1 MTQRA
6 LFIVNP
12 HSRRGKEH
20 SQEVRR
26 RLAALGLELV
36 AQETGAEQANELIRR
51 HRGEI
56 DRVVAAGGDGTLN
69 TVLQALAGKDLPLAI
84 IPLGTANNLART
96 LDIPLTIPEA
106 CEVAVRGRCRRV
118 DLGRVNDRYFFTT
131 ASIGLSVQITEQ
143 LTSKTKRRWGPLAY
157 GVAAVRALTRSR
169 PFHADISW
177 PGGSRHSRTVQ
188 IVVGNGRYYGSAL
201 AVAADAT
208 IDDARLDLYSLEVR
222 HWLEILALA
231 PSLKRGR
238 HARKESVEALRATEF
253 EITTVVPREINVDGE
268 ICGMTPAR
276 FHVVPGA
283 LDVFAPALD
292 PGGLH

>member
-1 MTQRA
+1 MTLRA

-20 SQEVRR
+20 SPEVRR
-26 RLAALGLELV
+26 RLAELGLEV
-36 AQETGAEQANELIRR
+36 AAEDARAGQDWSDLIRR
-51 HRGEI
+51 QRGEI
-56 DRVVAAGGDGTLN
+56 DRVVVAGGDGTLN
-69 TVLQALAGKDLPLAI
+69 AVVQGLVGTGLPLAV

-96 LDIPLTIPEA
+96 LEIPLTIPEA
-106 CEVAVRGRCRRV
+106 CEVAVRGARRRI
-118 DLGRVNDRYFFTT
+118 DLGRVNGRYFFTT
-131 ASIGLSVQITEQ
+131 ASMGLSVQITEE

-157 GVAAVRALTRSR
+157 GVAAVRAVTRSR
-169 PFHADISW
+169 AFHADISW
-177 PGGSRHSRTVQ
+177 PGGKRHTRTVQ

-231 PSLKRGR
+231 PSLRRGR
-238 HARKESVEALRATEF
+238 HGRKGSVEALRATEF

-268 ICGMTPAR
+268 ICGTTPAR
-276 FHVVPGA
+276 LHVVAGA
-283 LDVFAPALD
+283 LEVFAPT
-292 PGGLH
+292 PGSQ